1 MIVQCAPSDV
11 GGTMRVGFTV
21 TKKQFPRAVDR
32 NRVKRRLRA
41 VAKAAFLTSGKP
53 GHDYVVIGR
62 KDALD
67 KEFTLLT
74 GDLSW
79 CLKKIHADGAD

>member
-1 MIVQCAPSDV
+1 MIVQCAPSEE
-11 GGTMRVGFTV
+11 GGKIRIGFTV
-21 TKKQFPRAVDR
+21 TKKQFSRAVDR

-41 VAKAAFLTSGKP
+41 ASAAIFPTAGKP

-62 KDALD
+62 KDALEKD
-67 KEFTLLT
+67 FTLLT

-79 CLKKIHADGAD
+79 CLKKLHAVVAD